1 MEGTPDR
8 VHRKESMFLGTHV
21 KIPEVL
27 KTNGHRV
34 QEELGWKLHRLHIHR
49 IPGTVRDMG
58 GVCLSEDSSEGSTA
72 NRLPCVP

>member
-1 MEGTPDR
+1 MKGMTPDR

-27 KTNGHRV
+27 KTNGHGI

-49 IPGTVRDMG
+49 IPGTD
-58 GVCLSEDSSEGSTA
+58 E
-72 NRLPCVP
+72 